1 MTTDQFASSVAN
13 CCIILKNNR
22 EGMCFEYVKWFRTCD
37 ECVQHTGLKGK
48 GVTSGT
54 VPYHA
59 AWEVSDPNKCL

>member
-1 MTTDQFASSVAN
+1 
-13 CCIILKNNR
+13 
-22 EGMCFEYVKWFRTCD
+22 MCFEYVKWFRTCD